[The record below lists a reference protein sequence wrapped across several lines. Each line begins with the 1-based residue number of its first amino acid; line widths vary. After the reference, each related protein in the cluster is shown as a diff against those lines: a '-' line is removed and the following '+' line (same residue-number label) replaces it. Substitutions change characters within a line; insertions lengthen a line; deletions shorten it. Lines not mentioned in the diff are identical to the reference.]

1 MLEVLTTPAS
11 INAAHEQIA
20 ALFRAHAEWV
30 CTAGRNETY
39 ALRRDELE
47 ISIAFGR
54 LVLSCSTE
62 KGSRSWRVL
71 GWEWNGQMLLLQASR
86 RMGAESGV
94 IELLPRAPAHAV
106 AATIRAARQVRC
118 EKLAQVRC
126 TFVQE
131 TRIAGGALRPGPKG
145 NLTSASFSQRT

>member
-20 ALFRAHAEWV
+20 ALFRAPAEWF

-54 LVLSCSTE
+54 LVLSCWTE

-71 GWEWNGQMLLLQASR
+71 GWEGNGQMLLLQKLR
-86 RMGAESGV
+86 RMGAEFGG
-94 IELLPRAPAHAV
+94 IEFLP
-106 AATIRAARQVRC
+106 
-118 EKLAQVRC
+118 
-126 TFVQE
+126 
-131 TRIAGGALRPGPKG
+131 
-145 NLTSASFSQRT
+145 SASVHAG